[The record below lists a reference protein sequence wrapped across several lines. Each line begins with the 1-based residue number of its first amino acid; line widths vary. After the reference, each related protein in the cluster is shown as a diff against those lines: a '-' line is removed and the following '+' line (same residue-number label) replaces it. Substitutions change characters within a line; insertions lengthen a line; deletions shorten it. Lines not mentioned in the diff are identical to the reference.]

1 MLAGGRCF
9 GKNPL
14 PTLAARLKISTN
26 LQISKGVLSFLRIT
40 AISLKL
46 WTLISLTYDI
56 FYLFQRFFD
65 SDLKINKG
73 TDFFQEALSKN
84 F

>member
-1 MLAGGRCF
+1 MLSGGRCF
-9 GKNPL
+9 GKNQL
-14 PTLAARLKISTN
+14 PTLATRLKISTN
-26 LQISKGVLSFLRIT
+26 LQISKGVLSFIRIT

-65 SDLKINKG
+65 SDLKINKA